1 MTFGLLDLNMI
12 NMDLILNLLNRIL
25 LMSCILF
32 FFSCENDLKD
42 LPNFDA
48 SLNSQDL
55 AEQVQIIIS
64 QEGLTKIKIEA
75 DTLIQQKQ
83 LDRSW
88 IDLVGNV
95 KISFYND
102 SLIRES
108 YITGDFAR
116 YYDQSKNALIQKNV
130 ILSNLTKDTLF
141 SEEIIWNERLKRFFS
156 EKEVTISMDGSRSIG
171 QGLEANEDLSWIRIH
186 QQKGEVSVPSEEIP
200 FED

>member
-1 MTFGLLDLNMI
+1 
-12 NMDLILNLLNRIL
+12 MDLILNLLNRIL

-130 ILSNLTKDTLF
+130 ILSNLTRDTLF
-141 SEEIIWNERLKRFFS
+141 SEEIIWNESLKRFFS
-156 EKEVTISMDGSRSIG
+156 EKEVTISMDGSRSKG